1 MLRYIG
7 KRILMLIPV
16 LIGVSFLVFFLM
28 SFAKGDAAAQ
38 IAGQD
43 ATVEEIEAL
52 REQMGFNDSIFV
64 QYGRYMGQLFKGGL
78 GTSYISKRD
87 VLKTYLSFL
96 PKTVELALAGI
107 LVALLISIP
116 LGILSALHRGS
127 IVDGVSMVTAL
138 LGLSMPN
145 FWLGLL
151 LIIWIALKVRWIPT
165 SGAGNLAAL
174 ILPAITVGT
183 GQAAIITRT
192 TRSSMLDVLSQD
204 YIRTA
209 KAKGVM
215 PRQVV
220 WKHALKNALVPIITV
235 TGTQLG
241 ATLGGAVL
249 TESVFAWPGVG
260 RLIVDSIGQRDTPM
274 VTGCLILTTMLVSIT
289 ILVVDIIYA
298 YVDPKIK
305 AMYTK

>member
-1 MLRYIG
+1 M
-7 KRILMLIPV
+7 K
-16 LIGVSFLVFFLM
+16 
-28 SFAKGDAAAQ
+28 KGIVAA
-38 IAGQD
+38 
-43 ATVEEIEAL
+43 L
-52 REQMGFNDSIFV
+52 
-64 QYGRYMGQLFKGGL
+64 
-78 GTSYISKRD
+78 
-87 VLKTYLSFL
+87 
-96 PKTVELALAGI
+96 
-107 LVALLISIP
+107 
-116 LGILSALHRGS
+116 
-127 IVDGVSMVTAL
+127 
-138 LGLSMPN
+138 
-145 FWLGLL
+145 LGLL

-289 ILVVDIIYA
+289 ILIVDIIYA